1 MRRQAHAHAA
11 LGVALLV
18 AAACSAPALDP
29 HLAGAERAE
38 RQGEHE
44 RALALYDRAA
54 ESCARKERGHTCASA
69 QLGRAEL
76 LERTGKKREAAQV
89 YESIPAL
96 LPDDRVSSA
105 TGVYRAG
112 RLYLEIGDDE
122 RAYTLLWKTLTDYHD
137 QAFAG
142 DALRAI
148 VRDGRRRN
156 PEQLYQVLGSLIQ
169 PLSGT
174 AVGDNLLYALAD
186 LAERDRGDLPAAL
199 AFHDK
204 IALEYPRSGL
214 RDDALWHAARL
225 ARRLGDARGAVR
237 RLRTLLATREVAVGA
252 GSYFS
257 VWLDNAQLE
266 LGRVLRDDLGEHRRA
281 ADAFA
286 LLPRHYPS
294 SILIDD
300 ALWELAV
307 TWDRLG
313 QARNACTAL
322 SRLAGQPHSRY
333 ELERAPALRRKL
345 ACP

>member
-44 RALALYDRAA
+44 RALSLYRQAA
-54 ESCARKERGHTCASA
+54 ESCAHDKRGQTCASA
-69 QLGRAEL
+69 HIGRAEL
-76 LERTGKKREAAQV
+76 LERMGKKREAAKA
-89 YESIPAL
+89 YEGIPAL

-112 RLYLEIGDDE
+112 RLYLELGDDE
-122 RAYTLLWKTLTDYHD
+122 HAYELLWKTLTDYPD

-142 DALRAI
+142 DALRRI
-148 VRDGRRRN
+148 VRDGRKRN

-174 AVGDNLLYALAD
+174 GVGDNLLYALAD

-281 ADAFA
+281 IDAFA
-286 LLPRHYPS
+286 LLPRHYPR

-307 TWDRLG
+307 TWDLLG
-313 QARNACTAL
+313 HARNACAAL
-322 SRLAGQPHSRY
+322 TRLARQPHSRY